1 MKTSLQSFFSQLMK
15 PVKREHRKTLMVA
28 QYILDKSKTYSRP
41 TVTAMKLNTMVYI
54 AHGYMLGRHGRPLLD
69 EPIMAWETG
78 PFVKGVYLHTRQY
91 KSQPVERLVHSDF
104 QYLTDI
110 ERSILDEIVN
120 VYNGF
125 PAVQIR
131 QSTHHSDTPWYQTW
145 YPYEQSTPISND
157 LIEFFYKD
165 ILSKQSFSSL

>member
-1 MKTSLQSFFSQLMK
+1 MRTSLQSFFRQLIK
-15 PVKREHRKTLMVA
+15 PVKREHKKTLMVA
-28 QYILDKSKTYSRP
+28 QYILDKSKSFPRP
-41 TVTAMKLNTMVYI
+41 AVTPMKLNTMVYI
-54 AHGYMLGRHGRPLLD
+54 SHGYMLGRHSKPLLD
-69 EPIMAWETG
+69 EPVMAWETG
-78 PFVKGVYLHTRQY
+78 PFVRGIYLNTRQY

-104 QYLTDI
+104 QSLTDI
-110 ERSILDEIVN
+110 ERSVLDEVVN

-125 PAVQIR
+125 TAVQIR

-145 YPYEQSTPISND
+145 YPHEQSTPISND